1 MAKRLYRASEERSMI
16 GGVCAGIADYFDI
29 DPTLV
34 RLAFLF
40 IVLARGA
47 GILAYII
54 AWVIIPERSE
64 SKRNPDPYR
73 ESRDSEKKSDEN
85 MNHNNSETDSEKAY
99 NRREEARNN
108 LNNENYYKPKKDREK
123 SKLLGIILVA
133 IGLIFMVDIWMPHF
147 YWGKI
152 WPLLIIG
159 LGLTIIIKDKK
170 I

>member
-1 MAKRLYRASEERSMI
+1 MAKRLYRASEDRSMI

-64 SKRNPDPYR
+64 RKRNPDPYR
-73 ESRDSEKKSDEN
+73 ENGDSEKKRDEN
-85 MNHNNSETDSEKAY
+85 MNNSEKA
-99 NRREEARNN
+99 NNKREEARNN
-108 LNNENYYKPKKDREK
+108 FNKENYHKPKKDREK
-123 SKLLGIILVA
+123 SKLLGVILVA
-133 IGLIFMVDIWMPHF
+133 IGLIFMVDIWIPHF

-152 WPLLIIG
+152 WPLLVIG
-159 LGLTIIIKDKK
+159 LGLTIIIKDK
-170 I
+170 